1 VGRQLEETYAKTGA
15 VRFEYKHFAFL
26 GPESIRAAEAS
37 ECASEQERFWPYHD
51 TLFLNQRGE
60 NMGAFNDEALK
71 AFAAGIGLVEEE
83 FNRCLDSGR
92 YRDEV
97 EAERVEAA
105 ELGIGRTPST
115 VINGQIVD
123 GSVPFERLQVLIES
137 ELAQSSGG

>member
-1 VGRQLEETYAKTGA
+1 MGRQLEETYASTGD
-15 VRFEYKHFAFL
+15 VRFEYKHLAFL

-60 NMGAFNDEALK
+60 NMGAFNDEALR
-71 AFAAGIGLVEEE
+71 AFASGIGLDEAE
-83 FNRCLDSGR
+83 FDSCLDSGR
-92 YRDEV
+92 YLDEI
-97 EAERVEAA
+97 EASRAEANS
-105 ELGIGRTPST
+105 LGISSTPTT

-123 GSVPFERLQVLIES
+123 GAVPFERLQVLIES